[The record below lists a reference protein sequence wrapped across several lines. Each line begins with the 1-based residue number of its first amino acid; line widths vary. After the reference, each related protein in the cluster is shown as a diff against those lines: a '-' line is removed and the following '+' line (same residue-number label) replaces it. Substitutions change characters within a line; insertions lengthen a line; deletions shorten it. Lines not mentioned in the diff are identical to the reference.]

1 MAEET
6 QDELRAMLKAIGMK
20 RHGKTWKIRMAED
33 MRCSRSTIT
42 LWDQGERNIKGFAA
56 DKLKCM
62 AKLSGIKKSDI
73 NAILSV
79 DNAN

>member
-56 DKLKCM
+56 DKLN
-62 AKLSGIKKSDI
+62 AWPNYRALKK
-73 NAILSV
+73 AT
-79 DNAN
+79 